1 MNVTDTLLDPIL
13 RAQAARPLITYYDQA
28 SGERIELSGTT
39 AANWAAKTG
48 NMVRD
53 EFGLAPGDRVAVLL
67 PAHWQTATVLLGA
80 WWAGCEVLAG
90 AAEDAQLAFTTADTL
105 AGAGDAEEIAAL
117 SLDPFGRALPG
128 LPVGV
133 TDFATTV
140 PGHGD
145 QFQATPSSDAPA
157 LDGMTATSVLAR
169 GRAFAEEQGWD
180 SSSRIIS
187 TRAWTDAGSIIEG
200 FIAVLAAG
208 ASLIQVA
215 NADAAALGRISA
227 SEKATHRIG

>member
-1 MNVTDTLLDPIL
+1 MNLTETLLDPIL
-13 RAQAARPLITYYDQA
+13 RSQAARPLVTYYDQA

-53 EFGLAPGDRVAVLL
+53 EFGLAAGDRVAVLL
-67 PAHWQTATVLLGA
+67 PAHWQTATVLLGS

-90 AAEDAQLAFTTADTL
+90 QAHDARLAFTTAQTL
-105 AGAGDAEEIAAL
+105 PGADDAEEIAAL
-117 SLDPFGRALPG
+117 SLDPFGRGLLDLPI
-128 LPVGV
+128 GV

-145 QFQATPSSDAPA
+145 QFQATPGTDAPA
-157 LDGMTATSVLAR
+157 LDGIVVTSVLAR
-169 GRAFAEEQGWD
+169 ARSFAQEQGWD
-180 SSSRIIS
+180 SSSRIVS
-187 TRAWTDAGSIIEG
+187 TLSWTDAESIIVG
-200 FIAVLAAG
+200 FVAVLAVG
-208 ASLIQVA
+208 ASLVQVA
-215 NADAAALGRISA
+215 NADAAALGRIAA

>member
-1 MNVTDTLLDPIL
+1 MNLTDTLLDPIL

-53 EFGLAPGDRVAVLL
+53 EFGLAEGDRVALLL
-67 PAHWQTATVLLGA
+67 PAHWQTATVLLGT

-90 AAEDAQLAFTTADTL
+90 AADDARLAFTTAETL
-105 AGAGDAEEIAAL
+105 ADADDAEEIAAL
-117 SLDPFGRALPG
+117 SLDPFGRGLPG

-145 QFQATPSSDAPA
+145 QFQAMPSSDAPA
-157 LDGMTATSVLAR
+157 LDGIMATSVLAR
-169 GRAFAEEQGWD
+169 AQAFAEEQGWD
-180 SSSRIIS
+180 SSSRIVS
-187 TRAWTDAGSIIEG
+187 TLPWTDAEAIIEG
-200 FIAVLAAG
+200 FVAVLAVG
-208 ASLIQVA
+208 ASLVQAA

-227 SEKATHRIG
+227 SEKATHRLG